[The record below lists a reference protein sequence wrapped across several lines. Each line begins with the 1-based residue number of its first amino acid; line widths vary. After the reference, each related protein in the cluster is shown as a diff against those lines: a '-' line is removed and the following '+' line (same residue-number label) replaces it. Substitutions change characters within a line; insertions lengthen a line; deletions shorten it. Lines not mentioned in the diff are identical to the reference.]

1 MYKTLLG
8 EQGKSHVLA
17 EFLIIFDF
25 TVIKKSSIG
34 LGLTRIKLTSLKA
47 QIMAGLHSGSTG
59 DWGCI

>member
-25 TVIKKSSIG
+25 TVIKKSSN
-34 LGLTRIKLTSLKA
+34 RVRVNKN
-47 QIMAGLHSGSTG
+47 
-59 DWGCI
+59 